1 MGGQPDDERIIVEET
16 VIDAPDYTQGERKW
30 KQSTITIDG
39 VRRPDDGLYECQ
51 AENEGGRF
59 YKSGHIQVEF
69 PPTFEDQL
77 YDKEWSWD
85 QRPIELTCIATA
97 IPNATVSW
105 WYAGA
110 ELGKTNL
117 DKNYLVKG
125 QGSVH
130 KSKTLTI
137 TPVSGKYYGRYT
149 CKAENPYG
157 VAYHEIA
164 LEEAR
169 VPSEIQQ
176 AILDKTTATT
186 LQFRFVPPTKM
197 GGLPVDAFAVEYK
210 EQREDWSQA
219 KRRVWPFTDLTKNSG
234 YILEDLRPR
243 TTYDLRF
250 GCKNRVGFSA
260 WGARQQ
266 ITMPRKG
273 RPEPPILNTDMFVK
287 HGDIVELNASNS
299 YELSWQIP
307 EDNGLP
313 IDYFLLQ
320 YYPVRRLGS
329 KWVREGAVTSREVT
343 GGLREPLN
351 LPLQDTHYTVSLQV
365 NIKVCD
371 FFSCRKVGEFCC
383 L

>member
-1 MGGQPDDERIIVEET
+1 MRIEDTEL
-16 VIDAPDYTQGERKW
+16 PNSGERKW

-39 VRRPDDGLYECQ
+39 VRRSDDGLYECQ

-59 YKSGHIQVEF
+59 YKSGHITVEF

-85 QRPIELTCIATA
+85 QRPIELTCVATA

-110 ELGKTNL
+110 ELGKTNQ
-117 DKNYLVKG
+117 DKNYFLNPRG
-125 QGSVH
+125 NP

-157 VAYHEIA
+157 VAYHEIELA
-164 LEEAR
+164 EAR
-169 VPSEIQQ
+169 EPSEIQQ

-186 LQFRFVPPTKM
+186 LQFRFVPPTDQ

-210 EQREDWSQA
+210 EQRDDWAYA
-219 KRRVWPFTDLTKNSG
+219 KRRVWPFSDLTKISG
-234 YILEDLRPR
+234 YILEDLRPT

-260 WGARQQ
+260 WGAEQQ

-273 RPEPPILNTDMFVK
+273 RPEPPILNTDHFVRQ
-287 HGDIVELNASNS
+287 GGVLELNSSNS

-313 IDYFLLQ
+313 IDYFLLK
-320 YYPVRRLGS
+320 YYPVRSHGS
-329 KWVREGAVTSREVT
+329 SWVKMGPVTSRKVE
-343 GGLREPLN
+343 GGFKEPLH
-351 LPLQDTHYTVSLQV
+351 LPLHDTHYTVSLQV
-365 NIKVCD
+365 PD
-371 FFSCRKVGEFCC
+371 FERPG
-383 L
+383 

>member
-1 MGGQPDDERIIVEET
+1 M
-16 VIDAPDYTQGERKW
+16 
-30 KQSTITIDG
+30 
-39 VRRPDDGLYECQ
+39 
-51 AENEGGRF
+51 
-59 YKSGHIQVEF
+59 EF

-110 ELGKTNL
+110 ELGRSNL
-117 DKNYLVKG
+117 DKNYVIKG
-125 QGSVH
+125 HGSVGSAGKRVA
-130 KSKTLTI
+130 KSTSLTI
-137 TPVSGKYYGRYT
+137 TPLSSKYYGRYT
-149 CKAENPYG
+149 CKAENSYG
-157 VAYHEIA
+157 VAYHEIE

-169 VPSEIQQ
+169 EPSEIQQ
-176 AILDKTTATT
+176 AVLDKVTATT
-186 LQFRFVPPTKM
+186 LQFRFVPPTDI

-210 EQREDWSQA
+210 EQRDEWTQA
-219 KRRVWPFTDLTKNSG
+219 RRRVWPARDVAKGSG

-250 GCKNRVGFSA
+250 GCKNRVGFSV

-273 RPEPPILNTDMFVK
+273 RPEPPVLNTDQFGEV
-287 HGDIVELNASNS
+287 GERGEVVELNTSNS

-320 YYPVRRLGS
+320 YYPVRLG
-329 KWVREGAVTSREVT
+329 
-343 GGLREPLN
+343 GG
-351 LPLQDTHYTVSLQV
+351 
-365 NIKVCD
+365 
-371 FFSCRKVGEFCC
+371 
-383 L
+383 